1 MCWPGHCHLLL
12 LPPGA
17 KGSRQSRSGQTCG
30 LQPWPG
36 PGLSRWSSAWK
47 NICHSQNCR
56 RSNAFSMAKRP
67 GAWSPTG
74 QAGSLGWG
82 LGGPWG
88 QRVLVWGTRQG
99 ASGSEGLCRGGG
111 ESWIGAETLSSIDGT
126 SGVQPSV
133 TLTSLEGRD
142 SFTLLCFPCD
152 HPAFFPASSGPL
164 LPRRQACPLAGCL
177 GRYLQPEPPSHPRP
191 TGGPAPSSSF
201 PQ

>member
-1 MCWPGHCHLLL
+1 MAESGFESLEQCLGKHLPLAELQEVKRLL
-12 LPPGA
+12 YGKETRCVEPRLA
-17 KGSRQSRSGQTCG
+17 
-30 LQPWPG
+30 
-36 PGLSRWSSAWK
+36 
-47 NICHSQNCR
+47 R
-56 RSNAFSMAKRP
+56 R
-67 GAWSPTG
+67 GAWG
-74 QAGSLGWG
+74 GGWEA
-82 LGGPWG
+82 LG

-126 SGVQPSV
+126 SGAQPSV
-133 TLTSLEGRD
+133 TLTNLEGKD

-177 GRYLQPEPPSHPRP
+177 GRYLQSEPPSHPRP